1 MAVEVEQRVVGHR
14 HIVHISERNVYSGI
28 SAHREL
34 IGRPLLIR
42 PETTRLQHDFALHEL
57 SHLLGLII
65 TMILHQHLPDGL
77 SLPVL
82 VEYNAALVLDELA
95 LCKRTIER
103 IERGLADRVSFT
115 DVTRKRLSA
124 PWSRSCNHPSAHS

>member
-1 MAVEVEQRVVGHR
+1 MSRKGTSTAG
-14 HIVHISERNVYSGI
+14 
-28 SAHREL
+28 SAPIEL
-34 IGRPLLIR
+34 TGRPLLIR
-42 PETTRLQHDFALHEL
+42 PETTRLLHDLALHEL

-95 LCKRTIER
+95 LRERTIKR

-115 DVTRKRLSA
+115 NVTRKRLNA
-124 PWSRSCNHPSAHS
+124 PWSRSYNHPSARS